1 MKEHSSSQPTE
12 KHEWL
17 TQIEAVLEILNEG
30 VVITSQENRV
40 LFVNSRFVEM
50 SGIPSQELLGAAA
63 SEFYSAPSRLAD
75 FIGVLVCS
83 RNKPDSCCRS
93 SICVR

>member
-12 KHEWL
+12 QPEWL

-40 LFVNSRFVEM
+40 LF
-50 SGIPSQELLGAAA
+50 G
-63 SEFYSAPSRLAD
+63 
-75 FIGVLVCS
+75 
-83 RNKPDSCCRS
+83 
-93 SICVR
+93 